1 MSNVRS
7 TVQALCNKAPMD
19 RRKAIVLATTL
30 LLVCATMLSIIPASG
45 VAHAAASNSRVSLLQ
60 SSFTLDGVT
69 LSLNSASI
77 PGKFV
82 VSPGDDMIQMASSV
96 ASHPYREMDIEAI
109 PFNVA
114 PPLEALPIAHSGE
127 AGLYRSLLHQYRA
140 SHGGH
145 LIANVPAVT
154 LFGRQIRGEANL
166 LNLQLDGRQ
175 PQDAVVTEYVTEA
188 GGRLWLMRMVRGL
201 ASKDLGRESASRASA
216 GFLNSLATV
225 SVSSA
230 TLNKPSTLIA
240 SLSQPHAH
248 SQLSTRSPNPRLA
261 PSVPFP
267 SWWNGVC
274 NYYNFL
280 RDTGWESWQMNGGLA
295 GVYPCG
301 PRPWAGG
308 PNHPVNFYS
317 GSWGALEF
325 QCVELSLR
333 WMYLAWGVTP
343 YPGNGNGMVSNFAVY
358 HSNLTSRIKEVY
370 NSPGCCLFPVPGDVV
385 SYCSACSAGHTSV
398 VMSSNVDGN
407 GNGSVTV
414 MEENATHNGME
425 TLGVSN
431 YYLQASSPGPVYG
444 WLHNFG

>member
-7 TVQALCNKAPMD
+7 TILALCNRAPMD

-45 VAHAAASNSRVSLLQ
+45 VARAAASTSRVSLFQ
-60 SSFTLDGVT
+60 TSFKLDGVT
-69 LSLNSASI
+69 LSLSSASI

-96 ASHPYREMDIEAI
+96 ASHPYREMDLEAI

-145 LIANVPAVT
+145 LIANVPAIA
-154 LFGRQIRGEANL
+154 LFGTQVRGEANL

-188 GGRLWLMRMVRGL
+188 GGRLWLMRIVRGL
-201 ASKDLGRESASRASA
+201 ASQDLGHETASSAST
-216 GFLNSLATV
+216 GFLSSLATI
-225 SVSSA
+225 SVSST
-230 TLNKPSTLIA
+230 TLNKSSTLIA
-240 SLSQPHAH
+240 SLSQPQSHPEIAA
-248 SQLSTRSPNPRLA
+248 SGPNPQLA

-267 SWWNGVC
+267 GWWNGVC

-280 RDTGWESWQMNGGLA
+280 RDTGWQSWQMNGGLD

-301 PRPWAGG
+301 PRPAAGG
-308 PNHPVNFYS
+308 PNHGVQFYS

-333 WMYLAWGVTP
+333 WMYLAWGVSP
-343 YPGNGNGMVSNFAVY
+343 YPGNGNDMVRNFAVY
-358 HSNLTSRIKEVY
+358 HSSSIIKEVY
-370 NSPGCCLFPVPGDVV
+370 NSPGCCLFPEPGDVV

-398 VMSSNVDGN
+398 VLSSNVDGN

-414 MEENATHNGME
+414 MEENGTHSGLE